1 MKKIAI
7 IFFNTVILFVLLNI
21 LIALIWPK
29 ISDFRNKNYSYIDE
43 VSELLE
49 LNSND
54 LMTLHNETWR
64 KNYKFR
70 YEPFIGHTEID
81 KSGKFVNFSYKDGR
95 KVNRPE
101 NCDLNLYLYGGSTAF
116 GYGVTDAQ
124 TIAEY
129 LQQSLL
135 NNYCIFNHGRASF
148 YSLQENY
155 LFFEHI
161 QSDRKIDLAI
171 FLDGMNETCGG
182 HFAVESLSNNFSSFA
197 EKPYLLWQKTS
208 LKFLYSLPIYQLTL
222 KFGSTDWLQNLQTKS
237 YMSIE
242 SCKNN
247 ISINELF
254 EKRINLRDSMC
265 EKFDIKCINL
275 LQPMPGSSG
284 NHSNKLIKENQLNYQ
299 IKKYNALKKVKK
311 NIIDMQYVLNASKKL
326 SYIDAT
332 HYSPESNY
340 LIAEEIKRIILN

>member
-7 IFFNTVILFVLLNI
+7 IFFNTFILFLLLNI
-21 LIALIWPK
+21 LIILIWPK
-29 ISDFRNKNYSYIDE
+29 VSDIRNKKHSYIDE

-49 LNSND
+49 LNEND
-54 LMTLHNETWR
+54 LIILQNETWR

-81 KSGKFVNFSYKDGR
+81 KNGKFVNFSHKNGR

-101 NCDLNLYLYGGSTAF
+101 NCNINLYLYGGSTTF

-129 LQQSLL
+129 LQQILL
-135 NNYCIFNHGRASF
+135 DNYCVFNHGRASF

-161 QSDRKIDLAI
+161 QSDRKIDYAI

-182 HFAVESLSNNFSSFA
+182 HFAVESLSRNFSSFA
-197 EKPYLLWQKTS
+197 EKPYLLWKKTS
-208 LKFLYSLPIYQLTL
+208 LNFLYSLPIYQLTL
-222 KFGSTDWLQNLQTKS
+222 KFGSTDWLENLQTKN
-237 YMSIE
+237 YLSIE

-254 EKRINLRDSMC
+254 EKRINLRISMC
-265 EKFDIKCINL
+265 EKFNIKCINL

-284 NHSNKLIKENQLNYQ
+284 KHSNKLIKESQLNYQ
-299 IKKYNALKKVKK
+299 IKKYNALKKVKE
-311 NIIDMQYVLNASKKL
+311 NIVDLHYVFNNTQKL
-326 SYIDAT
+326 SYIDAL
-332 HYSPESNY
+332 HYSPKSNF
-340 LIAEEIKRIILN
+340 LIAEEIKKIILN

>member
-7 IFFNTVILFVLLNI
+7 ILFNTLVFFLLLNI
-21 LIALIWPK
+21 LIVLIWPI
-29 ISDFRNKNYSYIDE
+29 ISDLRNKKHSYIDE

-49 LNSND
+49 LNEND
-54 LMTLHNETWR
+54 LITLQNETWR

-81 KSGKFVNFSYKDGR
+81 KNGTFVNFSNKNGR

-101 NCDLNLYLYGGSTAF
+101 NCNFNLYLYGGSTTF
-116 GYGVTDAQ
+116 GYGVTDTQ

-129 LQQSLL
+129 LQQSLS
-135 NNYCIFNHGRASF
+135 NNYCVFNHGRASF

-161 QSDRKIDLAI
+161 QSDRKIDFAI

-182 HFAVESLSNNFSSFA
+182 HFAVESLSKNFSSFA
-197 EKPYLLWQKTS
+197 EKPFLLWKKTS
-208 LKFLYSLPIYQLTL
+208 LNFLYSLPIYQLTL

-237 YMSIE
+237 YLSIE
-242 SCKNN
+242 SCQNN
-247 ISINELF
+247 ISINKLF
-254 EKRINLRDSMC
+254 EKRINMRVSIC
-265 EKFDIKCINL
+265 EKFNINCINL

-284 NHSNKLIKENQLNYQ
+284 NHSNKLIKQNQLNYQ
-299 IKKYNALKKVKK
+299 IKKYKALKKVKG
-311 NIIDMQYVLNASKKL
+311 NIIDVQYVLNDSKKL

-332 HYSPESNY
+332 HYSPESNF
-340 LIAEEIKRIILN
+340 LIAEEIKKIIFN